1 MPIDIKG
8 MSLGQLLNRLHEAIV
23 DFIETLDNTIESNRK
38 VNTNEIRE
46 LRGHILERLQKNED
60 VSDNKKLIEVLDLFS
75 TESVIMELIRE
86 DSEEW
91 LDFIETIEERMRERG
106 ESSELAH
113 EELADI
119 ERIKELTAQ
128 IKAILRK

>member
-128 IKAILRK
+128 IKAIMRK